1 MLNANH
7 NVRFHYLMHP
17 EYRSCLSFDNYVT
30 MKHTIT
36 LLLGTL
42 IFCTPIDA
50 QQRVIDAIDH
60 SPVSAASI
68 FDASGNMVGYTLSD
82 GTFSEIPES
91 AYPITLRCIA
101 YEQLIV
107 ERAEDKTWEMTPS
120 VYNLEELVIVPVKRN
135 ILKQTFYV
143 REYFSMSN
151 STDTVTFF
159 TEHMADRFVPTSKDA
174 KFGRS
179 SSLRI
184 LKSRH
189 YSHYQLFG
197 EDSVGVDTESPFPS
211 MLTIIKLNEGE
222 VTAPESF
229 KESDNPLKLNEKAGK
244 SGKVL
249 IQKQNAHTF
258 TTIEGLLAENEE
270 HKVSPWPLKLLGITM
285 EFNQLYITHAYRVND
300 KGVYLPNDLMEAS
313 LVMVADGRGKFLR
326 KALKSDK
333 PIVIR
338 CMIELYSV
346 DNDYLSKK
354 EAKDEYKNKPTDVKF
369 VIPSTVPPLNGP
381 TQRLVERA
389 NTETKIKN

>member
-258 TTIEGLLAENEE
+258 TTIKGLLAENEE

-369 VIPSTVPPLNGP
+369 VIPSTVPPLNGA

>member
-1 MLNANH
+1 M
-7 NVRFHYLMHP
+7 
-17 EYRSCLSFDNYVT
+17 
-30 MKHTIT
+30 MKQ
-36 LLLGTL
+36 LLLLSIGAL
-42 IFCTPIDA
+42 LCCSPVVA
-50 QQRVIDAIDH
+50 QKRVIDATDH

-101 YEQLIV
+101 YEQLVI
-107 ERAEDKTWEMTPS
+107 ESPEDKTWEMTPS

-159 TEHMADRFVPTSKDA
+159 TEHMANRFVPTSKDA

-229 KESDNPLKLNEKAGK
+229 KESDNTLKLNEKAGM

-333 PIVIR
+333 PIIIR

-369 VIPSTVPPLNGP
+369 VIPSTVPPLNDA
-381 TQRLVERA
+381 TRRLVERA